1 MSVVLP
7 QLGSIWIYRAHVT
20 TKGHVDAHGVRLQ
33 PVAILVSPICDA
45 IGAIA
50 DLSGLFPEGLRV
62 NWECLQL
69 RVMSGL
75 GSRCCCCLY

>member
-7 QLGSIWIYRAHVT
+7 QLGSIWMYRAHVT
-20 TKGHVDAHGVRLQ
+20 TKGHVDSHGIRLQ
-33 PVAILVSPICDA
+33 PVAMLVSPICDA

-50 DLSGLFPEGLRV
+50 DLSGLFAERLSV

>member
-7 QLGSIWIYRAHVT
+7 QLGSIWMYRAHVT
-20 TKGHVDAHGVRLQ
+20 TKGYVDAHGVRLQ
-33 PVAILVSPICDA
+33 PVAILVLPVFV
-45 IGAIA
+45 GAIA
-50 DLSGLFPEGLRV
+50 DLSGLFPEGLSV